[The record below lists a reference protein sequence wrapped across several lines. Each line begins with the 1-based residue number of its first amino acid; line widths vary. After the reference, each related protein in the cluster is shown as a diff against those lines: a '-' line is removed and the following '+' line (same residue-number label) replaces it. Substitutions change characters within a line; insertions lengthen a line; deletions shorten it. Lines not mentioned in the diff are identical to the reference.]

1 MITTAFY
8 DADPSYNPL
17 SNTDLIYTA
26 DILSTSI
33 TAYNGDVASPYY
45 MGYILNDDFP
55 DCCNISQYTV
65 QNGLLMRKIL
75 KQNHSWGFWFN
86 EWDSTTD
93 MVNFNRI
100 YTDNNNQR
108 QQNSTRTYRFINSAT
123 MANCC
128 YQDRFNIQFNYVI
141 VRTADIDDNG
151 TKINIYG
158 ENASVTNTY
167 SVYNNTPANITRA
180 QWADFIAGNSGFTIP
195 AFYVGKSGTA
205 ERVQFNIT
213 VMAADL
219 DNENNTAVYE
229 QGNFTCFL
237 QINRFRPYSLSRYYP
252 TSSAGGGGINTN
264 INPFIQYHIPA
275 GTTFPEQNMIATPY
289 RNENPFIE
297 FAFDATTRQKILM
310 TLTNDYWVG
319 DIAFGHV
326 QFDKMFSMNDLPGI
340 NSVYGYSWGGIIR
353 GKILVSRPTGG
364 TNYVRLWQTISLD
377 DINKML
383 CMFNKI
389 AIGKQTVGSVVTS
402 PDYVTVD
409 TQSYLVAL
417 FNDNNEPLY
426 QQISGDTSGLS
437 DMLQDWQQPGANI
450 TTDDFTID
458 DMPEYIPEEDA
469 DENTGDNIYRP
480 TTISIGGTNGFVT
493 QYALRASQV
502 RELGQILWTSI
513 FDSDYWK
520 NYMFS
525 LALDTGSFSLASL
538 LSFFVSLRAYPFS
551 MVNVPSYDNFGSK
564 MYVGTGIKSLDFA
577 TQLHVINQYC
587 DYLRGGWRVVWSDN
601 FFGDWRDYVNAEYV
615 LYVPYCG
622 TMQLN
627 PGDVVGNMITLQY
640 AIDFA
645 TGGCIA
651 YVDVDTQ
658 DGHHFCIGS
667 IAGQIGADVPLTAT
681 AAGEVAARFIG
692 DAVHVAGLVGQ
703 DMSNAIG
710 TAVGVASGNP
720 QGIKPSIT
728 GALSGIGGIGG
739 FGVGV
744 GITAGADLA
753 PKLLTRGAVSAPM
766 MSGGRG
772 FASFGAPQTPYIQIR
787 RGIYP
792 TIRGLESIAGSMS
805 AGTYRVGD
813 LSGFV
818 QGDVKTDSL
827 TCPENEKRQIR
838 ALLNSGIYV

>member
-8 DADPSYNPL
+8 PTDTTVT
-17 SNTDLIYTA
+17 NTNLEYTA
-26 DILSTSI
+26 SI
-33 TAYNGDVASPYY
+33 TDASITPYHGDVFSPYY
-45 MGYILNDDFP
+45 MGYILHDDFP
-55 DCCNISQYTV
+55 GNCNISTYTV
-65 QNGLLMRKIL
+65 QNGLLMRKEL
-75 KQNHSWGFWFN
+75 KQNHSWGFWYN
-86 EWDSTTD
+86 TNDGDENI
-93 MVNFNRI
+93 VFNRI
-100 YTDNNNQR
+100 YTDTNGVR
-108 QQNSTRTYRFINSAT
+108 QQNSARTFRFVNSAT
-123 MANCC
+123 MANLS
-128 YQDRFNIQFNYVI
+128 YQDRFDFRFIYII
-141 VRTADIDDNG
+141 VRTSEINENG
-151 TKINIYG
+151 TAMDTNG
-158 ENASVTNTY
+158 AAGTNTY
-167 SVYNNTPANITRA
+167 SVYNNVQTNITRA
-180 QWADFIAGNSGFTIP
+180 KWQEFLNGESGFTIP
-195 AFYVGKSGTA
+195 TFNAGSGT
-205 ERVQFNIT
+205 ERVSFSIT
-213 VMAADL
+213 VMYD
-219 DNENNTAVYE
+219 DINNENNTAVYE
-229 QGNFTCFL
+229 QGNFTCFV
-237 QINRFRPYSLSRYYP
+237 QIDRFRPAAVCRYLSENP
-252 TSSAGGGGINTN
+252 QAASGILTSIV
-264 INPFIQYHIPA
+264 PFIQYHIPA
-275 GTTFPEQNMIATPY
+275 GETFPEQNMGATPY
-289 RNENPFIE
+289 RNENPFIDI
-297 FAFDATTRQKILM
+297 AFDTATKQKIIA
-310 TLTNDYWVG
+310 TITNDYWVG
-319 DIAFGHV
+319 NIMFGRV
-326 QFDKMFSMNDLPGI
+326 QCDKMLTMNEFPGI
-340 NSVYGYSWGGIIR
+340 NAVYGYIWAGIIR
-353 GKILVSRPTGG
+353 GKMLVQRPTGG
-364 TNYVRLWQTISLD
+364 KNYIRLLQTITID
-377 DINKML
+377 DITKML
-383 CMFNKI
+383 GLINKI
-389 AIGKQTVGSVVTS
+389 AVGKQSQAPAVL
-402 PDYVTVD
+402 
-409 TQSYLVAL
+409 LVSDNYTAITNQTFMVSL
-417 FNDNNEPLY
+417 FNANNQPLY
-426 QQISGDTSGLS
+426 QTISGDTAGLS

-450 TTDDFTID
+450 TADEFTID
-458 DMPEYIPEEDA
+458 DMPEYVPEEDA

-493 QYALRASQV
+493 QYALRASQI

-551 MVNVPSYDNFGSK
+551 MANVPSYDNYGTK

-587 DYLRGGWRVVWSDN
+587 DYMRGGWRVVWSDN

-792 TIRGLESIAGSMS
+792 NIRGLESIAGSMS

-827 TCPENEKRQIR
+827 SCPENEKRQIR